1 MSQHDTS
8 GTAAPAASPAA
19 TPVQDRSVL
28 PAAAPLGGTMT
39 SRSRRLFARPWA
51 QEVVVLEGFLAA
63 GVAVTWPRA
72 SYLTGR
78 LRLDN
83 DQIQYV
89 WDLWWVARQITH
101 LGNPWFTTHLA
112 APVGVQLGN
121 DTLMPLLGT
130 VMTPI
135 TLAFGPAAS
144 YNLLAIVAPGLA
156 AYAMYRA
163 ARLWLPSRTGAI
175 AAGAFFGL
183 SGMLASQ
190 DWQHIHTAIGCV
202 FLPLTLAAAV
212 RLCRG
217 PTPGRGILLGLVLG
231 ASILVD
237 QEAAVLAVILAALA
251 LIPWLLRRPG
261 APGLRAVGVGA
272 ATAIVI
278 ASPQLAAMAQAGLRG
293 GPGRPHVKF
302 AAELPSLFA
311 PSPRLAQ
318 YGMTGLASVYRAH
331 TSHELL
337 ATFGVVLTLL
347 AALGLLVSWRRT
359 GSRKLALLWLGS
371 AALALGPTLY
381 VGTRQYVPLAGAWQG
396 VRVSLVMPYTWLIRL
411 PGLASFRE
419 ADRLALLGLV
429 GATLLAGAA
438 IDWLRGPAWPLI
450 IVVAALGALEAGL
463 PGAGTRGGAP
473 IHFERGRTV
482 PTALPALD
490 RPIAADHSGSV
501 VVDVP
506 FVIRGPQVYGRG
518 GVKPFSLVLATADGH
533 PRAIS
538 SSGAVPPRT
547 IAGIRRHP
555 FYSGLVAVQKGRK
568 ITTAHLAAA
577 RLDLRKLDVGWVLVW
592 PPHRPSARTPVAKLP
607 GPSYGPIS
615 RYLAETG
622 FVLDYRADNVMVYRP
637 SPAAGR

>member
-1 MSQHDTS
+1 VSHHDTS
-8 GTAAPAASPAA
+8 GPAA
-19 TPVQDRSVL
+19 TPEQDRGV
-28 PAAAPLGGTMT
+28 PPVAAPPGGTMT
-39 SRSRRLFARPWA
+39 SRWRRLSARLWA
-51 QEVVVLEGFLAA
+51 QEVMVLAGFLAA
-63 GVAVTWPRA
+63 GVAATWPRA
-72 SYLTGR
+72 SYLADR

-101 LGNPWFTTHLA
+101 FGNPWFTTHLA

-121 DTLMPLLGT
+121 DTLMPLLGA

-135 TLAFGPAAS
+135 TLAFGPSAS

-156 AYAMYRA
+156 AYTMYRA

-190 DWQHIHTAIGCV
+190 DWQHIHTALGCV
-202 FLPLTLAAAV
+202 FLPLALEAAV

-217 PTPGRGILLGLVLG
+217 PTRGRGILLGLVLG
-231 ASILVD
+231 ASMLVD
-237 QEAAVLAVILAALA
+237 QEAAVLAAVLAALA
-251 LIPWLLRRPG
+251 LIPWLLRQPG
-261 APGLRAVGVGA
+261 APGLRAVAVA
-272 ATAIVI
+272 AVTAMVI

-318 YGMTGLASVYRAH
+318 YGMTGLASIYRAH

-347 AALGLLVSWRRT
+347 AALGLLVSRPRPA
-359 GSRKLALLWLGS
+359 SRKLALLWLGS

-381 VGTRQYVPLAGAWQG
+381 IGTREYVPLAGAWRG
-396 VRVSLVMPYTWLIRL
+396 LRVSLVMPYTWLIRL

-429 GATLLAGAA
+429 GAALLAGAA
-438 IDWLRGPAWPLI
+438 IDWLRLRAWPLI
-450 IVVAALGALEAGL
+450 IVVAVVGALEAGL
-463 PGAGTRGGAP
+463 PGAGTKGGVP
-473 IHFERGRTV
+473 IRFEHSKSA

-490 RPIAADHSGSV
+490 RPIAADHSGSI

-506 FVIRGPQVYGRG
+506 FVIRGPQVYGRL
-518 GVKPFSLVLATADGH
+518 VIPYSLVLATADGH
-533 PRAIS
+533 PRAVS
-538 SSGAVPPRT
+538 SSGGVPQRT

-555 FYSGLVAVQKGRK
+555 FYSGLVAVQQGGKV
-568 ITTAHLAAA
+568 TSAHLAAA
-577 RLDLRKLDVGWVLVW
+577 RLDLGKLDVGWVLVW
-592 PPHRPSARTPVAKLP
+592 PPHWPLARTPVTKP
-607 GPSYGPIS
+607 RNRSYGPIL

-622 FVLDYRADNVMVYRP
+622 FVLDYRADDLMVYRP